1 MRARPVRWGT
11 CSVASW
17 ISGSFCPTMCKNM
30 SGDFCPEFSH
40 RRSATA
46 AAPFIVFTAQGLSA
60 RRYLSLQHHC
70 LCAASQTT
78 GYWRLPTYGE
88 DQDIYCVPP
97 VADDELHVNDLEK
110 FVIIDGAGYREVGL
124 SWEFVPADGENR
136 THPYGYLDIAVRTRQ
151 DEVRLSGHIAW
162 LFPNCAVTL
171 R

>member
-1 MRARPVRWGT
+1 MR
-11 CSVASW
+11 S
-17 ISGSFCPTMCKNM
+17 
-30 SGDFCPEFSH
+30 
-40 RRSATA
+40 
-46 AAPFIVFTAQGLSA
+46 
-60 RRYLSLQHHC
+60 
-70 LCAASQTT
+70 ASQTT

-88 DQDIYCVPP
+88 GQDIYCVPP

-124 SWEFVPADGENR
+124 SWEFVPPSDGENR

-151 DEVRLSGHIAW
+151 DEVRLSGYIAW